1 MKKRVVTMMLCGAM
15 AASLLAGC
23 SGGTS
28 ETASGNASGGQTQ
41 AAGGDSAAAGDSA
54 QAGDSSQA
62 GGEVTWWTWST
73 EATDAFTQQIEYA
86 QTNNPNLKVNI
97 QYTANNDYWT
107 KLPVAIA
114 GGTGPDIYQ
123 MTRPS
128 FEMYAASN
136 QAMDLTDIIA
146 GSEALTEYL
155 DTIDP
160 TLKETYQ
167 FNGKQMAIPITV
179 ECTAIAYNKDLFDA
193 AGIDLQEISKDWTW
207 EDLAEIA
214 KQMTVKDESGETTQ
228 YGFYVAADRI
238 PTWEM
243 IWSRGLEMFDETG
256 ETCILDQ
263 PEIAECLQ
271 PLIDMYNA
279 GVSPSVDVVT
289 SISGDDM
296 FISGK
301 IAMITAGIWKVPSF
315 NNITTFNW
323 DVVEIPFDSATGGR
337 KSSSNVLGLVIN
349 PNTKNL
355 DGAVA
360 LLEQLVQPD
369 CQKIFAD
376 SHVYIP
382 ALESVRSGY
391 FEGDVPD
398 NIVAYENALSYL
410 HPNTLTQ
417 YIPYAQFTTEYVN
430 ALTKAYRGEV
440 TMQDA
445 LTEVCALINGVMEEN
460 KAQFAQ

>member
-15 AASLLAGC
+15 AAGLLAGC
-23 SGGTS
+23 SGGSS
-28 ETASGNASGGQTQ
+28 ETTSGNASGGQTQ
-41 AAGGDSAAAGDSA
+41 AAGGDGAA
-54 QAGDSSQA
+54 AGDSSQA

-73 EATDAFTQQIEYA
+73 EATDAFAQQIEYA
-86 QTNNPNLKVNI
+86 ETNNPNLKVNI

-146 GSEALTEYL
+146 GSE
-155 DTIDP
+155 
-160 TLKETYQ
+160 
-167 FNGKQMAIPITV
+167 
-179 ECTAIAYNKDLFDA
+179 
-193 AGIDLQEISKDWTW
+193 
-207 EDLAEIA
+207 
-214 KQMTVKDESGETTQ
+214 
-228 YGFYVAADRI
+228 
-238 PTWEM
+238 
-243 IWSRGLEMFDETG
+243 
-256 ETCILDQ
+256 
-263 PEIAECLQ
+263 
-271 PLIDMYNA
+271 
-279 GVSPSVDVVT
+279 VVT
-289 SISGDDM
+289 SVSGDDM

-301 IAMITAGIWKVPSF
+301 IAMIAAGIWKVPSY

-323 DVVEIPFDSATGGR
+323 DVVELPFDSATGGR

-369 CQKIFAD
+369 CQKILAD

-398 NIVAYENALSYL
+398 NIVAFENALSYL

-417 YIPYAQFTTEYVN
+417 YIPYAQFTTEYTN
-430 ALTKAYRGEV
+430 ALGKAYRGEM

-445 LTEVCALINGVMEEN
+445 LTEACGIINGVMEEN